1 MFREFY
7 KERDVV
13 IEERRMR
20 TESQPIGRL
29 VERFVEAAFSAH
41 PYGRPP
47 VGYRSDLERYTMTDA
62 KAFFD
67 EYYGPPT
74 W

>member
-29 VERFVEAAFSAH
+29 VERFIAAAFAAH
-41 PYGRPP
+41 PYGNPAI
-47 VGYRSDLERYTMTDA
+47 GYRSDLERYTMGDA
-62 KAFFD
+62 MAFFD
-67 EYYGPPT
+67 KYYGPPT